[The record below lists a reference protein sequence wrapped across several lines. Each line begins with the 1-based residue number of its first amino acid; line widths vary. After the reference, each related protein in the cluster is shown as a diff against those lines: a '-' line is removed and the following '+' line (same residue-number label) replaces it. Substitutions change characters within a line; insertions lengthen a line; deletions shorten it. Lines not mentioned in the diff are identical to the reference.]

1 MLCTLL
7 YFYFFGVSFL
17 LRARVFSL
25 ATYTMSCV
33 FHAQMTSSFPIFVGF
48 ADGASRHTQNVASAT
63 WVIYHSD
70 ELVSSGGI
78 FLGSTTNN
86 MAEYHVVIGLLTEAS
101 SLGIS
106 RIIVHLDSQLMVYQL
121 NRIYTIHNPILLH
134 LHLRVHVLNECLI
147 LSNISTYQENL
158 IPFRIR

>member
-1 MLCTLL
+1 
-7 YFYFFGVSFL
+7 
-17 LRARVFSL
+17 
-25 ATYTMSCV
+25 
-33 FHAQMTSSFPIFVGF
+33 MTSSFPIFVGF
-48 ADGASRHTQNVASAT
+48 ADGASRHTQNIASAA

-106 RIIVHLDSQLMVYQL
+106 HMIINLDSQLVVCQL
-121 NRIYTIHNPILLH
+121 NRIYAIHNPILLR
-134 LHLRVHVLNECLI
+134 LHLRVRRLERMFEFYRIQTHTKRTQYN
-147 LSNISTYQENL
+147 
-158 IPFRIR
+158 FRFVSKLHFGSVSCT